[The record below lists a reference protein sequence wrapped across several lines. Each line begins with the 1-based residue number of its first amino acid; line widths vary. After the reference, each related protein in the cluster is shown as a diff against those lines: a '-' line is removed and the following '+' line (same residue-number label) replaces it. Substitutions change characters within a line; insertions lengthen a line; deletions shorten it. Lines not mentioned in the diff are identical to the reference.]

1 LALALDEQK
10 DNDVVHE
17 IDGYKFLVETALMD
31 ESKPI
36 SVEFHPHM
44 GFNIKS
50 GLKASASGSGC
61 TSCTSCG

>member
-1 LALALDEQK
+1 ME
-10 DNDVVHE
+10 
-17 IDGYKFLVETALMD
+17 

-50 GLKASASGSGC
+50 GLKESSSGC
-61 TSCTSCG
+61 SSCTSCG

>member
-1 LALALDEQK
+1 MALALDEQK

-17 IDGYKFLVETALMD
+17 IDGYKFLVETALME

-50 GLKASASGSGC
+50 GLKASSSGC
-61 TSCTSCG
+61 SSCTSCG